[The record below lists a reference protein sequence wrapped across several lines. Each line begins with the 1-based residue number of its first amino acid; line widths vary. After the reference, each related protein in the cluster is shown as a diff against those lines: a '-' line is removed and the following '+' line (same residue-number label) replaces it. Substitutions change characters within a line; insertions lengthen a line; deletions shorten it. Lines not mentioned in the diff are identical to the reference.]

1 MYAPMYGM
9 KMIGKQVYIEPEQ
22 ERLLKQLSK
31 QLGVTEAE
39 LIRRGVAA
47 LSQLQMHSV
56 QLDDDLWQK
65 ELQYMKERPEKFPA
79 VPGGKPTWK
88 RDDLYDRPKY
98 FSR

>member
-1 MYAPMYGM
+1 ME
-9 KMIGKQVYIEPEQ
+9 MIRKQVYIEPEQ

-39 LIRRGVAA
+39 LIRRGIAA

-65 ELQYMKERPEKFPA
+65 ELQYMKERAGNSLQFLA
-79 VPGGKPTWK
+79 VSE

-98 FSR
+98 LSS